1 VKKELIINKS
11 KTILVILAGGQ
22 SRRFGGGYKTLNKF
36 NKISILDRIIQNFSK
51 LEMEIVLNV
60 NSNEDQFL
68 KTGLHLIKDELEN
81 FQGPLAGIYSSMKWV
96 LENRKNIEWIFTSPS
111 DTPFLN
117 KSLVNKFLSTNYNNK
132 TNIVIAKSSNKTH
145 PVIGFWHI
153 SLIKSLEEFL
163 GTDNRKIMHWVEQQN
178 YEILNFE
185 NKNNFFNI
193 NTQADLEE
201 AIKIEKS
208 VKYHNL
214 LDNLNN
220 KIIN

>member
-1 VKKELIINKS
+1 MKKELIINKS

-36 NKISILDRIIQNFSK
+36 NKISILDRIIQNFRK

-163 GTDNRKIMHWVEQQN
+163 AKDNRKIMHWVEGQN

-208 VKYHNL
+208 LKTT
-214 LDNLNN
+214 
-220 KIIN
+220 IIYWIILIIRL

>member
-1 VKKELIINKS
+1 MRKELIINKS
-11 KTILVILAGGQ
+11 KTIIVILAGGQ
-22 SRRFGGGYKTLNKF
+22 SRRFGGGYKTLYTF
-36 NKISILDRIIQNFSK
+36 NKMSILDRIIQNFKK
-51 LEMEIVLNV
+51 LEVEIVLNA

-81 FQGPLAGIYSSMKWV
+81 FQGPLAGICSSMKWV

-117 KSLVNKFLSTNYNNK
+117 KNLVNKFLSTDYNNK
-132 TNIVIAKSSNKTH
+132 TKIVIAKSSNKTH

-163 GTDNRKIMHWVEQQN
+163 TKENRKIMHWVEGQN

-185 NKNNFFNI
+185 NKNFFFNI
-193 NTQADLEE
+193 NTKADLEE
-201 AIKIEKS
+201 AIKIEESLKT
-208 VKYHNL
+208 L
-214 LDNLNN
+214 
-220 KIIN
+220 

>member
-1 VKKELIINKS
+1 MKKELIIDKS

-22 SRRFGGGYKTLNKF
+22 SRRFGGGYKTLYKF
-36 NKISILDRIIQNFSK
+36 NKISILDRIIQNFKK
-51 LEMEIVLNV
+51 LKIEIILNV

-117 KSLVNKFLSTNYNNK
+117 KNLVNKFLSTDYNNK
-132 TNIVIAKSSNKTH
+132 TKIVIAKSSNKTH

-163 GTDNRKIMHWVEQQN
+163 AKENRKIMHWVEGQN

-201 AIKIEKS
+201 AIKIEESLKT
-208 VKYHNL
+208 L
-214 LDNLNN
+214 
-220 KIIN
+220 

>member
-1 VKKELIINKS
+1 MKKELIINKS

-60 NSNEDQFL
+60 NSNEDQFV

-163 GTDNRKIMHWVEQQN
+163 AKDNRKIMHWVEGQN

-208 VKYHNL
+208 LKTL
-214 LDNLNN
+214 
-220 KIIN
+220 

>member
-1 VKKELIINKS
+1 MKKELIINKS

-22 SRRFGGGYKTLNKF
+22 SRRFGGGHKTLNKF

-153 SLIKSLEEFL
+153 SLIKSLEVFL
-163 GTDNRKIMHWVEQQN
+163 TKDNRKIMHWVEGQN

-201 AIKIEKS
+201 AIKIEESLKT
-208 VKYHNL
+208 L
-214 LDNLNN
+214 
-220 KIIN
+220 

>member
-1 VKKELIINKS
+1 MRKELIINKS
-11 KTILVILAGGQ
+11 KTIIVILAGGQ
-22 SRRFGGGYKTLNKF
+22 SRRFGGGYKTLYTF
-36 NKISILDRIIQNFSK
+36 NKMSILDRIIQNFKK

-81 FQGPLAGIYSSMKWV
+81 FQGPLAGICSSMKWV

-117 KSLVNKFLSTNYNNK
+117 KNLVNKFLSTDFNNK
-132 TNIVIAKSSNKTH
+132 TKIVIAKSSNKTH

-163 GTDNRKIMHWVEQQN
+163 AKENRKIMHWVEGQN

-193 NTQADLEE
+193 NTKTDLEE
-201 AIKIEKS
+201 AIKIEESLKT
-208 VKYHNL
+208 L
-214 LDNLNN
+214 
-220 KIIN
+220 

>member
-1 VKKELIINKS
+1 MKKELIINKS

-22 SRRFGGGYKTLNKF
+22 SRRFGGGYKTLYKF
-36 NKISILDRIIQNFSK
+36 NKISILDRIIQNFKK
-51 LEMEIVLNV
+51 LKMEIVLNV

-153 SLIKSLEEFL
+153 SLIKSLEVFL
-163 GTDNRKIMHWVEQQN
+163 TKDNRKIMHWVEGQN

-208 VKYHNL
+208 LKKL
-214 LDNLNN
+214 
-220 KIIN
+220 

>member
-1 VKKELIINKS
+1 MKKELIINKS

-36 NKISILDRIIQNFSK
+36 NNISILDRIIQNFKK
-51 LEMEIVLNV
+51 LEVEIVLNA

-163 GTDNRKIMHWVEQQN
+163 AKDNRKIMHWVEGQN

-208 VKYHNL
+208 LKTL
-214 LDNLNN
+214 
-220 KIIN
+220 

>member
-1 VKKELIINKS
+1 MKKELIINKS

-22 SRRFGGGYKTLNKF
+22 SRRFGGGYKTLYKF

-60 NSNEDQFL
+60 NSNEDQFV

-117 KSLVNKFLSTNYNNK
+117 KNLVNKFLSTDYNNK
-132 TNIVIAKSSNKTH
+132 TNIIIAKSSNKTH

-163 GTDNRKIMHWVEQQN
+163 AKDNRKIMHWVEGQN
-178 YEILNFE
+178 YEFLNFE

-193 NTQADLEE
+193 NTQTDLEE
-201 AIKIEKS
+201 AIKIEESLKT
-208 VKYHNL
+208 L
-214 LDNLNN
+214 
-220 KIIN
+220 

>member
-1 VKKELIINKS
+1 MRKELIINKS
-11 KTILVILAGGQ
+11 KTIIVILAGGQ
-22 SRRFGGGYKTLNKF
+22 SRRFGGGYKTLYTF
-36 NKISILDRIIQNFSK
+36 NKISILDRIIQNFKK
-51 LEMEIVLNV
+51 LEVEIVLNA

-81 FQGPLAGIYSSMKWV
+81 FQGPLAGICSSMKWV

-163 GTDNRKIMHWVEQQN
+163 AKENRKIMHWVEGQN

-193 NTQADLEE
+193 NTKADLEE
-201 AIKIEKS
+201 AIKIEESLKT
-208 VKYHNL
+208 L
-214 LDNLNN
+214 
-220 KIIN
+220 

>member
-1 VKKELIINKS
+1 VRKELIINKS
-11 KTILVILAGGQ
+11 KTIIVILAGGQ
-22 SRRFGGGYKTLNKF
+22 SRRFGGGYKTLYTF
-36 NKISILDRIIQNFSK
+36 NKISILDRIIQNFKK
-51 LEMEIVLNV
+51 LEVEIVLNA

-81 FQGPLAGIYSSMKWV
+81 FQGPLAGICSSMKWV

-117 KSLVNKFLSTNYNNK
+117 KNLVNKFLSTDYNNK
-132 TNIVIAKSSNKTH
+132 TKIVIAKSSNKTH

-163 GTDNRKIMHWVEQQN
+163 AKENRKIMHWVEGQN

-193 NTQADLEE
+193 NTKTDLEE
-201 AIKIEKS
+201 AIKIEESLKT
-208 VKYHNL
+208 L
-214 LDNLNN
+214 
-220 KIIN
+220 

>member
-22 SRRFGGGYKTLNKF
+22 SRRFGGGYKTLYKF
-36 NKISILDRIIQNFSK
+36 NKISILDRIIQNFKK
-51 LEMEIVLNV
+51 LKMEIVLNV
-60 NSNEDQFL
+60 NSKEDQFI

-117 KSLVNKFLSTNYNNK
+117 KNLVNKFLSTDYNNK
-132 TNIVIAKSSNKTH
+132 TNIIIAKSSNKTH

-153 SLIKSLEEFL
+153 SLIKSLEAFL
-163 GTDNRKIMHWVEQQN
+163 AKDNRKIMHWVEGQN
-178 YEILNFE
+178 YEFLNFE

-193 NTQADLEE
+193 NTQTDLEE
-201 AIKIEKS
+201 AIKIEESLKT
-208 VKYHNL
+208 L
-214 LDNLNN
+214 
-220 KIIN
+220 

>member
-22 SRRFGGGYKTLNKF
+22 SRRFGGGYKTLYKF
-36 NKISILDRIIQNFSK
+36 NKISILDRIIQNFKK
-51 LEMEIVLNV
+51 LKMEIVLNV
-60 NSNEDQFL
+60 NSNEDQFI

-117 KSLVNKFLSTNYNNK
+117 KNLVNKFLSTDYNNK
-132 TNIVIAKSSNKTH
+132 TNIIIAKSSNKTH

-163 GTDNRKIMHWVEQQN
+163 AKDNRKIMHWVEGQN
-178 YEILNFE
+178 YEFLNFE

-193 NTQADLEE
+193 NTQTDLEE
-201 AIKIEKS
+201 AIKIEESLKT
-208 VKYHNL
+208 L
-214 LDNLNN
+214 
-220 KIIN
+220 

>member
-1 VKKELIINKS
+1 MKKELIINKS

-163 GTDNRKIMHWVEQQN
+163 AKDNRKIMHWVEGQN
-178 YEILNFE
+178 FEILNFE

-208 VKYHNL
+208 LKTL
-214 LDNLNN
+214 
-220 KIIN
+220 

>member
-1 VKKELIINKS
+1 MKKELIINKS

-22 SRRFGGGYKTLNKF
+22 SRRFGGGYKTLNKL

-117 KSLVNKFLSTNYNNK
+117 KNLVNKFLSTDYNNK
-132 TNIVIAKSSNKTH
+132 TKIVIAKSSNKTH

-163 GTDNRKIMHWVEQQN
+163 AKENRKIMHWVEGQN

-193 NTQADLEE
+193 NTKTDLEE
-201 AIKIEKS
+201 AIKIEESLKT
-208 VKYHNL
+208 L
-214 LDNLNN
+214 
-220 KIIN
+220 

>member
-1 VKKELIINKS
+1 MRKELIINKS
-11 KTILVILAGGQ
+11 KTIIVILAGGQ
-22 SRRFGGGYKTLNKF
+22 SRRFGGGYKTLYTF
-36 NKISILDRIIQNFSK
+36 NKMSILDRIIQNFKK
-51 LEMEIVLNV
+51 LEVEIVLNA

-81 FQGPLAGIYSSMKWV
+81 FQGPLAGIFSSMKWV

-117 KSLVNKFLSTNYNNK
+117 KNLVNKFLSTDYNNK
-132 TNIVIAKSSNKTH
+132 TKIVIAKSSNKTH

-163 GTDNRKIMHWVEQQN
+163 AKENRKIMHWVEGQN

-185 NKNNFFNI
+185 NKNFFFNI
-193 NTQADLEE
+193 NTKADLEE
-201 AIKIEKS
+201 AIKIEESLKT
-208 VKYHNL
+208 L
-214 LDNLNN
+214 
-220 KIIN
+220 

>member
-1 VKKELIINKS
+1 MKKELIINKS

-22 SRRFGGGYKTLNKF
+22 SRRFGGGYKTLYKF
-36 NKISILDRIIQNFSK
+36 NKISILDRIIQNFKK
-51 LEMEIVLNV
+51 LKMEIVLNV

-132 TNIVIAKSSNKTH
+132 TKIVIAKSSNKTH

-163 GTDNRKIMHWVEQQN
+163 AKDNRKIMHWVEGQN

-208 VKYHNL
+208 LKTL
-214 LDNLNN
+214 
-220 KIIN
+220 

>member
-1 VKKELIINKS
+1 MKKELIINKS

-22 SRRFGGGYKTLNKF
+22 SRRFGGGYKTLYKF
-36 NKISILDRIIQNFSK
+36 NKISILDRIIQNFIK
-51 LEMEIVLNV
+51 LEIEIVLNV

-163 GTDNRKIMHWVEQQN
+163 AKDNRKIMHWVEGQN

-208 VKYHNL
+208 LKTL
-214 LDNLNN
+214 
-220 KIIN
+220 

>member
-1 VKKELIINKS
+1 MRKELVINKS
-11 KTILVILAGGQ
+11 KTILLILAGGQ
-22 SRRFGGGYKTLNKF
+22 SRRFGGGYKTLFKF
-36 NKISILDRIIQNFSK
+36 NKISILDRIIQNFK
-51 LEMEIVLNV
+51 NLEMEIVLNV

-111 DTPFLN
+111 DTPFLD
-117 KSLVNKFLSTNYNNK
+117 KSSVKKFLSTNYNNK
-132 TNIVIAKSSNKTH
+132 TNIVIAKSSNKIH
-145 PVIGFWHI
+145 PVIGLWHI

-163 GTDNRKIMHWVEQQN
+163 ANENRKIMHWVEGQN
-178 YEILNFE
+178 YEFLNFE

-208 VKYHNL
+208 LKTL
-214 LDNLNN
+214 
-220 KIIN
+220 

>member
-1 VKKELIINKS
+1 MRKELIINKS
-11 KTILVILAGGQ
+11 KTIIVILAGGQ
-22 SRRFGGGYKTLNKF
+22 SRRFGGGYKTLYTF
-36 NKISILDRIIQNFSK
+36 NKISILDRIIQNFKK
-51 LEMEIVLNV
+51 LEVEIVLNA

-81 FQGPLAGIYSSMKWV
+81 FQGPLAGICSSMKWV

-117 KSLVNKFLSTNYNNK
+117 KNLVNKFLSTDYNNK
-132 TNIVIAKSSNKTH
+132 TKIVIAKSSNKTH

-163 GTDNRKIMHWVEQQN
+163 AKENRKIMHWVEGQN

-193 NTQADLEE
+193 NTKTDLEE
-201 AIKIEKS
+201 AIKIEESLKT
-208 VKYHNL
+208 L
-214 LDNLNN
+214 
-220 KIIN
+220 

>member
-1 VKKELIINKS
+1 MRKELIINKS
-11 KTILVILAGGQ
+11 KTIIVILAGGQ
-22 SRRFGGGYKTLNKF
+22 SRRFGGGYKTLYTF
-36 NKISILDRIIQNFSK
+36 NKISILNRIIQNFKK
-51 LEMEIVLNV
+51 LEVEIVLNA

-81 FQGPLAGIYSSMKWV
+81 FQGPLAGICSSMKWV

-117 KSLVNKFLSTNYNNK
+117 KNLVNKFLSTDYNNK
-132 TNIVIAKSSNKTH
+132 TKIVIAKSSNKTH

-163 GTDNRKIMHWVEQQN
+163 AKENRKIMHWVEGQN

-193 NTQADLEE
+193 NTKTDLEE
-201 AIKIEKS
+201 AIKIEESLKT
-208 VKYHNL
+208 L
-214 LDNLNN
+214 
-220 KIIN
+220 

>member
-1 VKKELIINKS
+1 MRKELIINKS
-11 KTILVILAGGQ
+11 KTIIVILAGGQ
-22 SRRFGGGYKTLNKF
+22 SRRFGGGYKTLYTF
-36 NKISILDRIIQNFSK
+36 NKMSILDRIIQNFKK
-51 LEMEIVLNV
+51 LEVEIVLNA

-81 FQGPLAGIYSSMKWV
+81 FQGPLAGICSSMKWV

-117 KSLVNKFLSTNYNNK
+117 KNLVNKFLSTDYNNK
-132 TNIVIAKSSNKTH
+132 TKIVIAKSSNKTH

-163 GTDNRKIMHWVEQQN
+163 AKENRKIMHWVEGQN

-193 NTQADLEE
+193 NTKADLEE
-201 AIKIEKS
+201 AIKIEESLKT
-208 VKYHNL
+208 L
-214 LDNLNN
+214 
-220 KIIN
+220 

>member
-1 VKKELIINKS
+1 MRKELIINKS
-11 KTILVILAGGQ
+11 KTIIVILAGGQ
-22 SRRFGGGYKTLNKF
+22 SRRFGGGYKTLYKF
-36 NKISILDRIIQNFSK
+36 NKISILDRIIQNFKK

-117 KSLVNKFLSTNYNNK
+117 KNLVNKFLSTNYNNK
-132 TNIVIAKSSNKTH
+132 TKIVIAKSSNKTH

-163 GTDNRKIMHWVEQQN
+163 AKENRKIMHWVEGQN

-193 NTQADLEE
+193 NTKADLEE
-201 AIKIEKS
+201 AIKIEESLKT
-208 VKYHNL
+208 L
-214 LDNLNN
+214 
-220 KIIN
+220 

>member
-1 VKKELIINKS
+1 MKKELIINKS
-11 KTILVILAGGQ
+11 NTIIVILAGGQ
-22 SRRFGGGYKTLNKF
+22 SRRFGGGYKTLYKLN
-36 NKISILDRIIQNFSK
+36 NISLLDRILQNFKK
-51 LEMEIVLNV
+51 LKMEIVLNV

-117 KSLVNKFLSTNYNNK
+117 KNLVNKFLSTDYNNK
-132 TNIVIAKSSNKTH
+132 TNIIIAKSSNKTH

-163 GTDNRKIMHWVEQQN
+163 AKENRKIMHWVEGQN

-193 NTQADLEE
+193 NTKADLEE
-201 AIKIEKS
+201 AIKIEESLKT
-208 VKYHNL
+208 L
-214 LDNLNN
+214 
-220 KIIN
+220 

>member
-1 VKKELIINKS
+1 MKKELIINKS

-22 SRRFGGGYKTLNKF
+22 SRRFGGGYKTLYKF
-36 NKISILDRIIQNFSK
+36 NKISILDRIIQNFKK
-51 LEMEIVLNV
+51 LKIEIVLNV

-132 TNIVIAKSSNKTH
+132 TNIIIAKSSNKTH

-163 GTDNRKIMHWVEQQN
+163 ANDNRKIMHWVEGQN

-193 NTQADLEE
+193 NTQEDLEE
-201 AIKIEKS
+201 AIKIEESLKT
-208 VKYHNL
+208 L
-214 LDNLNN
+214 
-220 KIIN
+220 

>member
-1 VKKELIINKS
+1 MRKELIINKS
-11 KTILVILAGGQ
+11 KTIIVILAGGQ
-22 SRRFGGGYKTLNKF
+22 SRRFGGGYKTLYTF
-36 NKISILDRIIQNFSK
+36 NKISILERIIQNFKK
-51 LEMEIVLNV
+51 LEMEIVLNT

-81 FQGPLAGIYSSMKWV
+81 FQGPLAGICSSMKWV

-117 KSLVNKFLSTNYNNK
+117 KNLVNKFLSTNYNNK
-132 TNIVIAKSSNKTH
+132 TNIIIAKSSNKTH

-163 GTDNRKIMHWVEQQN
+163 AKDNRKIMHWVEGQN
-178 YEILNFE
+178 FEILNFE

-201 AIKIEKS
+201 AIKIEESLKT
-208 VKYHNL
+208 L
-214 LDNLNN
+214 
-220 KIIN
+220 

>member
-1 VKKELIINKS
+1 MKKELIINKS

-117 KSLVNKFLSTNYNNK
+117 KNLVNKFLSTDYNNK
-132 TNIVIAKSSNKTH
+132 TNIIIAKSSNKTH

-163 GTDNRKIMHWVEQQN
+163 AKDNRKIMHWVEGQN

-201 AIKIEKS
+201 AIKIEESLKT
-208 VKYHNL
+208 L
-214 LDNLNN
+214 
-220 KIIN
+220 

>member
-1 VKKELIINKS
+1 MKKELIINKS

-132 TNIVIAKSSNKTH
+132 TNIVLAKSSNKTH

-163 GTDNRKIMHWVEQQN
+163 AKDNRKIMHWVEGQN

-208 VKYHNL
+208 LKTL
-214 LDNLNN
+214 
-220 KIIN
+220 

>member
-1 VKKELIINKS
+1 MKKELIINKS

-22 SRRFGGGYKTLNKF
+22 SRRFGGGYKTLYTF
-36 NKISILDRIIQNFSK
+36 NKISILDRIIQNFKK
-51 LEMEIVLNV
+51 LEVEIVLNA

-117 KSLVNKFLSTNYNNK
+117 KNLVNKFLSTDYNNK
-132 TNIVIAKSSNKTH
+132 TKIVIAKSSNKTH

-163 GTDNRKIMHWVEQQN
+163 AKENRKIMHWVEGQN

-185 NKNNFFNI
+185 NKNFFFNI
-193 NTQADLEE
+193 NTKTDLEE
-201 AIKIEKS
+201 AIKIEESLKT
-208 VKYHNL
+208 L
-214 LDNLNN
+214 
-220 KIIN
+220 

>member
-1 VKKELIINKS
+1 MKKELIINKS

-22 SRRFGGGYKTLNKF
+22 SRRFGGGYKTLYKF
-36 NKISILDRIIQNFSK
+36 NRISILDRIIHNFKK
-51 LEMEIVLNV
+51 LKMEIVLNV
-60 NSNEDQFL
+60 NSNENQFL
-68 KTGLHLIKDELEN
+68 KTGLHLIKDELDN

-96 LENRKNIEWIFTSPS
+96 LKNRKNIEWIFTSPS
-111 DTPFLN
+111 DTPFLDKN
-117 KSLVNKFLSTNYNNK
+117 LVNKFLSTNYNSK
-132 TNIVIAKSSNKTH
+132 TNIIIAKSSNKTH

-163 GTDNRKIMHWVEQQN
+163 AKENRKIMHWVEGQN

-201 AIKIEKS
+201 AIKIEESLKT
-208 VKYHNL
+208 L
-214 LDNLNN
+214 
-220 KIIN
+220 